1 MKEKENLGFQKIIV
15 VTGIVLFLIKV
26 VAYYLTDSVAIFT
39 DALESTINVASSFLG
54 LYALY
59 LASIPRDKNHPY
71 GHGKVEF
78 LSATVEGVLI
88 SVAGIIIIVEAIEK
102 LKSPN
107 KVVQLDYGIYLVA
120 TTAII
125 NFIVGKIAEKKGIKN
140 NSIALI
146 SSGKHLQTDTY
157 STIGIII
164 GLILLYLTK
173 IEIIDSLVAL
183 IFACLL
189 IYTGYK
195 IIRQAISG
203 IMDEADSQLLTN
215 VISYLNTVRRENW
228 IDMHNLR
235 IIKYGSTLHFDCH
248 VTVPWY
254 LTVNEAHTE
263 INALENLIKE
273 KYGES
278 IEIFVHTDGCMPFS
292 CKICQK
298 SICDKRLE
306 PFKGK
311 IEWNLDNLSSNL
323 KHGAPLTLEGDLS
336 K

>member
-140 NSIALI
+140 
-146 SSGKHLQTDTY
+146 K
-157 STIGIII
+157 
-164 GLILLYLTK
+164 
-173 IEIIDSLVAL
+173 V
-183 IFACLL
+183 
-189 IYTGYK
+189 
-195 IIRQAISG
+195 
-203 IMDEADSQLLTN
+203 
-215 VISYLNTVRRENW
+215 
-228 IDMHNLR
+228 
-235 IIKYGSTLHFDCH
+235 
-248 VTVPWY
+248 
-254 LTVNEAHTE
+254 
-263 INALENLIKE
+263 
-273 KYGES
+273 
-278 IEIFVHTDGCMPFS
+278 
-292 CKICQK
+292 
-298 SICDKRLE
+298 
-306 PFKGK
+306 
-311 IEWNLDNLSSNL
+311 
-323 KHGAPLTLEGDLS
+323 
-336 K
+336 